1 MNLHSPNFKKLNIN
15 SPSNVS
21 QTTQKSPSNSQ
32 NKNISFDKIYKSK
45 LKKIANDKKENMLNT
60 NFIKKIKINKRRKV
74 SKIKKKKIC

>member
-1 MNLHSPNFKKLNIN
+1 MNLHSSNFKKLNIN

-45 LKKIANDKKENMLNT
+45 LKKIANDKKKKYAKYKFYKENQN
-60 NFIKKIKINKRRKV
+60 
-74 SKIKKKKIC
+74 